1 MIQQPPS
8 EVVTWK
14 GRLKDSSWVT
24 LAWDWFQTFL
34 GRTVEAVLWLTMIC
48 TCYSLIPG
56 APPLPSSVST
66 VVFIAQ
72 FVALDIG
79 GIGLNK
85 LAIQQGL
92 GQWSYT
98 RVIAYI
104 LIGITLITITYAGI
118 EHALDIPTAVT
129 NWVEALL
136 VVARSVMTILYAQAI
151 HAMKVEVSTTQAL
164 LEQQRVQL
172 DSAQQEV
179 STLKRQLDSEH
190 NTVSN
195 VKKQLDALS
204 GQVDRRQ
211 EEVSNLREQLDG
223 KQAELDAL
231 RRQLEAGQQEASTLR
246 TQVSSGQ
253 QSEQR
258 VQAELAGLRGQVERK
273 QQEVNTLQ
281 HRLSTVQQEVSTLK
295 QHLDSERHK
304 VSSLQHELD
313 TERHKASTLKAQL
326 DTQRAAP
333 LDTEQ
338 QGRVISLDTGRVKR
352 KAENGQDAELV
363 QKIRTLLHQEPGI
376 SARKIA
382 ERVGCSPTTA
392 AKWKAF
398 IEEQE
403 QGSSADQQ
411 RAN

>member
-1 MIQQPPS
+1 MIQHPTS
-8 EVVTWK
+8 EAVTWK
-14 GRLKDSSWVT
+14 QRLKDSSWVT

-56 APPLPSSVST
+56 APPLPSSVSS

-118 EHALDIPTAVT
+118 EHALDIPVTIT

-151 HAMKVEVSTTQAL
+151 HAMKVEVSTTQTL
-164 LEQQRVQL
+164 LEEQRVQL

-179 STLKRQLDSEH
+179 STLKRQLDSER

-195 VKKQLDALS
+195 LRTQLDALS

-211 EEVSNLREQLDG
+211 GEVSSLREELDG
-223 KQAELDAL
+223 KRAELDAL

-246 TQVSSGQ
+246 TQVSS
-253 QSEQR
+253 EQR
-258 VQAELAGLRGQVERK
+258 VQAELSGLRGQVEHK
-273 QQEVNTLQ
+273 QQEVDTLTR
-281 HRLSTVQQEVSTLK
+281 RLSTVQQEVSTLK
-295 QHLDSERHK
+295 AHLDSERQK
-304 VSSLQHELD
+304 VSTLQQQPD
-313 TERHKASTLKAQL
+313 SRQAT
-326 DTQRAAP
+326 P
-333 LDTEQ
+333 LDTGQ
-338 QGRVISLDTGRVKR
+338 QGRVIPLDSGRAKR

-363 QKIRTLLHQEPGI
+363 QRIRTLMKQEPGI

-382 ERVGCSPTTA
+382 ERLGCSPTTA

-398 IEEQE
+398 IEQE
-403 QGSSADQQ
+403 QGRGQDQQ
-411 RAN
+411 CAN